1 MRARR
6 HTGPA
11 LPLERLVP
19 GRRLVRDLG
28 LVALTFL
35 VGYLVSAV
43 WLSPG
48 PVLTSDHAVPRV
60 LELPEAQ
67 AKERLSEL
75 GFRARVEGERPSDAV
90 PRGAIVWQDPPP
102 DIVLPPN
109 SVVQLTLSG
118 GPAPVTV
125 PDIIGFSAG
134 SAERILEAA
143 GVRLGRV
150 DTVRSNQDPDVVLAT
165 RPAPGSGRPRGGA
178 VDVVVSG
185 GRGGTL

>member
-11 LPLERLVP
+11 LTLERFLP
-19 GRRLVRDLG
+19 GRRLLRDLG
-28 LVALTFL
+28 LLGLIFL
-35 VGYLVSAV
+35 VGYLVSSV
-43 WLSPG
+43 WLFPG
-48 PVLTSDHAVPRV
+48 SVLTSDHAVPRV
-60 LELPEAQ
+60 LELPEAE
-67 AKERLSEL
+67 AKEKLTGL
-75 GFRARVEGERPSDAV
+75 GFRARVDGERPSDVV

-102 DIVLPPN
+102 DLVLPPN

-125 PDIIGFSAG
+125 PDIIGFSTG

-143 GVRLGRV
+143 GVRLGRI

-165 RPAPGSGRPRGGA
+165 RPAPGSGRPRGGV